1 MSDLRQRMYSGIS
14 TSGAVNFGF
23 FLTKGFDRLFQKLLY
38 TRPVQL
44 FLPAEQIGAVIFYGD
59 FVALCHYLFF

>member
-1 MSDLRQRMYSGIS
+1 MSDLRQRMHPGVRA
-14 TSGAVNFGF
+14 TGAVNFGF
-23 FLTKGFDRLFQKLLY
+23 FLTKGFDRLFQKLLR

-59 FVALCHYLFF
+59 FVALYHYLFF

>member
-1 MSDLRQRMYSGIS
+1 MHPGVRA
-14 TSGAVNFGF
+14 TGAVNFGF
-23 FLTKGFDRLFQKLLY
+23 FLTKGFDRLFQKLLR

-59 FVALCHYLFF
+59 FVALYHYLFF